1 MTFVLL
7 PFSVRSLDL
16 SCCFTRAHE
25 GFMMCNKEVAS
36 RIEQLDRAVT
46 NFYFMSQVRMVSA
59 VICTS
64 PRRV

>member
-1 MTFVLL
+1 
-7 PFSVRSLDL
+7 
-16 SCCFTRAHE
+16 
-25 GFMMCNKEVAS
+25 MCNKEVAS